1 MARGRKP
8 KKQSKGLGDTI
19 ENITSATGIKAVVET
34 ISEVT
39 GVDCGCDKRKEKL
52 NKLLPYRLKVVNCPT
67 EEQIKWYKEF
77 QEKRTLMLSNE
88 QRKQICLYYSE
99 IFNVPYYEP
108 CLNCSP
114 KPYIKMIE
122 KLDKVFKEY

>member
-8 KKQSKGLGDTI
+8 KKQSRGLGDTI
-19 ENITSATGIKAVVET
+19 ENITSATGVDKVAKA
-34 ISEVT
+34 IL
-39 GVDCGCDKRKEKL
+39 GDDCGCDKRKEKL

-122 KLDKVFKEY
+122 ELDKVFKEY

>member
-19 ENITSATGIKAVVET
+19 ENITSATGVDKVAKA
-34 ISEVT
+34 IL
-39 GVDCGCDKRKEKL
+39 GDDCGCDKRKEKL
-52 NKLLPYRLKVVNCPT
+52 NKLLPYRLKVVNCPS

-99 IFNVPYYEP
+99 IFNVPYFEP
-108 CLNCSP
+108 CVNCSP

-122 KLDKVFKEY
+122 ELDKVFKEY